1 MYENSGTAQV
11 SLNDDI
17 IRSLKTCEIVKQHV
31 SIINHLKTLLM
42 IIYLMKIWF
51 MIYDFKWTF
60 FNLKKTFLIL
70 IFLRRKK

>member
-42 IIYLMKIWF
+42 MIYLMKI
-51 MIYDFKWTF
+51 
-60 FNLKKTFLIL
+60 
-70 IFLRRKK
+70 